1 MDNADNEKTTDARL
15 YHKCTNDL
23 IDPDFERTKT
33 SMGTNKGT
41 AEIYREQRRTRENND
56 HERIKRL

>member
-1 MDNADNEKTTDARL
+1 
-15 YHKCTNDL
+15 
-23 IDPDFERTKT
+23 
-33 SMGTNKGT
+33 MGTTQGT